1 MRLERARQLLTRSN
15 RTIADIVMAC
25 GFVSFAHFSHRYNA
39 CFGISPSADRRR
51 QAVDGD
57 RFANITAD
65 ARATSSLPAQDD
77 AADED
82 AAED

>member
-15 RTIADIVMAC
+15 RSIADIVMAC

-57 RFANITAD
+57 RYANVTAD
-65 ARATSSLPAQDD
+65 AKATSRPSGD
-77 AADED
+77 ALDED
-82 AAED
+82 APHH